1 MSFLTAAYLMQ
12 TYGPL
17 LTEHELSEVLKL
29 EPGTVRNKRARG
41 GSLAS
46 PTPNGRNSARKP
58 RRYWMRLFFC
68 ANPVQSGR
76 GFGARMK
83 SLAGW
88 LERSSRV
95 APQSHRPAN
104 KQFFRATGWMFL
116 ADKRKANIEA
126 HGGAGIRALSLLKRL
141 WHSSTHMRFDVGEV
155 QASSGKAKDSAGSM

>member
-41 GSLAS
+41 GLAS

-116 ADKRKANIEA
+116 ADKRKANIEPLCA
-126 HGGAGIRALSLLKRL
+126 IARLWSPGSCREAWKRL
-141 WHSSTHMRFDVGEV
+141 YCP
-155 QASSGKAKDSAGSM
+155 

>member
-1 MSFLTAAYLMQ
+1 
-12 TYGPL
+12 
-17 LTEHELSEVLKL
+17 
-29 EPGTVRNKRARG
+29 
-41 GSLAS
+41 
-46 PTPNGRNSARKP
+46 
-58 RRYWMRLFFC
+58 
-68 ANPVQSGR
+68 
-76 GFGARMK
+76 MK

-88 LERSSRV
+88 FERSSRV

-155 QASSGKAKDSAGSM
+155 QASNGKVKVRAWMSSQGTLNRAKSGPELLNPDHPGKVAGANTEARRA

>member
-116 ADKRKANIEA
+116 ADKRKANIEPLCA
-126 HGGAGIRALSLLKRL
+126 IARLWSPGSCREAWKRL
-141 WHSSTHMRFDVGEV
+141 YCP
-155 QASSGKAKDSAGSM
+155 